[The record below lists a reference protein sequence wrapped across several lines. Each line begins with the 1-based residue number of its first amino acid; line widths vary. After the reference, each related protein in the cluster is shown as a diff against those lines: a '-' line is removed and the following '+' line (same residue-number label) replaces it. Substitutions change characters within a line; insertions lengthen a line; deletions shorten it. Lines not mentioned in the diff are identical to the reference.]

1 MAFATD
7 EKNPTWINQTI
18 KVDSD
23 SPPQSIMSGLSKFL
37 SLTGKNHEGKTLL
50 DLHSDPKLSL
60 SDKLLIGEFLE
71 KSNEKDEDYDR
82 DVAAN
87 TSSLT

>member
-1 MAFATD
+1 MTKFATD
-7 EKNPTWINQTI
+7 DKKKPWISQDITIGGSSQTI
-18 KVDSD
+18 
-23 SPPQSIMSGLSKFL
+23 MSALSKFL
-37 SLTGKNHEGKTLL
+37 SLTGKNHEGKTLV
-50 DLHSDPKLSL
+50 DLQSDPKLSL
-60 SDKLLIGEFLE
+60 SDKLLIREILD